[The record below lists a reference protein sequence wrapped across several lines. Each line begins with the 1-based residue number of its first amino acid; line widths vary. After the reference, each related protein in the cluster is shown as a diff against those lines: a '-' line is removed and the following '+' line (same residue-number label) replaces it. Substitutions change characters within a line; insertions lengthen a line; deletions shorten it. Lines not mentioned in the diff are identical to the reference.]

1 MPKYDVSVSAF
12 VLGIELDK
20 EPTNE
25 EVLQIFADMPEA
37 ELIGGMEVDSIEK
50 VEE

>member
-1 MPKYDVSVSAF
+1 MPEYNLSVTAF
-12 VLGIELDK
+12 IGGIELDK
-20 EPTNE
+20 EPTND

-37 ELIGGMEVDSIEK
+37 ELIGCMEVDSIEE